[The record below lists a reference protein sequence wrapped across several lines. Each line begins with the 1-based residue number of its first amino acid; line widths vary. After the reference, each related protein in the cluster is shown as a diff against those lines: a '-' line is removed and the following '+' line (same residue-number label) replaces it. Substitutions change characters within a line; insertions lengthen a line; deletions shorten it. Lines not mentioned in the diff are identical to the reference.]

1 MALFSRLIGFFS
13 GHVTK
18 LEGPF
23 SFSTPVSIGLN
34 FLGLIFLLFA
44 SITFNFPST
53 YPVNEESMNY
63 TSAAVGVIGLIS
75 IVTWFTTGR
84 KNFTGPGA
92 VSFLKGQNTARKMA
106 QADTAATEVS
116 GDKKG

>member
-1 MALFSRLIGFFS
+1 MALFSRLIGYFS

-18 LEGPF
+18 LEGPY

-34 FLGLIFLLFA
+34 FIGLLFLLFA

-53 YPVNEESMNY
+53 APVNEESMNY

-92 VSFLKGQNTARKMA
+92 VSFLKGQNTAQNTA
-106 QADTAATEVS
+106 QGDVATIEVNE
-116 GDKKG
+116 KKA